1 MDKLSWNTEFITAEN
16 LMIHTFSDRV
26 HVVTNIKTGEIK
38 TLRDGKAIDRRNDM
52 PISEYEKF
60 LLKIAED
67 SDKLKGFRNEKL
79 SNKIKL
85 NKI

>member
-1 MDKLSWNTEFITAEN
+1 METVKYNWETEFITADN

-26 HVVTNIKTGEIK
+26 QVVTNIKTGEIK
-38 TLRDGKAIDRRNDM
+38 TLRDGKVIDRRNDM

-67 SDKLKGFRNEKL
+67 SDKLKEFSNDNNGFG
-79 SNKIKL
+79 
-85 NKI
+85 